1 MRVIRRTLFAI
12 ALIAATSLAIGS
24 SAYALLSG
32 EAAAKNIRQ
41 LLAYHS
47 LIKCTEGNTFKRD
60 IEAARASDP
69 GWYVNNDNIFFDASI
84 GKALGF
90 GKSVDGTRGG
100 VVNHGPRTNIGCA
113 EVMHHV
119 HSALGE
125 GKSMAEFMT
134 SLGYYKTDW
143 GMKGDGDI
151 SRTVR
156 EAAQAKW
163 GSKWGNSIDDISI
176 KNLSSARFLQP
187 EERYW
192 IASRYVNAYCQPYS
206 GNADF
211 GDKSKASQ
219 VSFIE
224 NGKLVTKVMEG
235 KDSTPTSTKPCP
247 AADAMNTAAKSLDVK
262 VGQETATAR
271 RNAAVAILSPKACG
285 DLRQYGSEEVKAC
298 EEKVAKAWDYCVA
311 SSGANDSHY
320 IDPQPDV
327 ALSVKTLLPCLNAA
341 LGGKLTSDD
350 VTAAIAAHSSVTPP
364 VVDLSSGSA
373 GSDGTASEENP
384 SCVIE
389 GVGWFVCPVV
399 QFLAD
404 MSDNV
409 YGFLSD
415 NFLRVSPELVSTSGG
430 THQGWSAMLGIANS
444 LFVIVFIII
453 IYSQITGAGISNYGI
468 KKMLPM
474 LIIAAILVNVSYF
487 VCQLAVDL
495 SNIIGNSL
503 FGMFKGWANGLP
515 TTTYTPSNGFATG
528 NVFGNIAILVL
539 AGVGGYLALS
549 ALIGG
554 VLAAIVAL
562 LSIFFL
568 LILRKALVVLLV
580 VVAPLAFV
588 ALILPNTQ
596 SLFGKWRKMFVGMLL
611 VYPIVGLL
619 FGAGSL
625 IGNILKNSSG
635 GDTVLQVVAALASV
649 LPLFLVW
656 PTLKKAMESAGMVA
670 GMVSGVSRNLSGM
683 ASKAGRSAVDGS
695 AFGKFRE
702 FRKAKASDRRSRIR
716 AGTYRGAGGKLNYR
730 NWMSGMNRGLNRSD
744 AFNKVTGGYGAMRDL
759 DAQKQNRSD
768 MDETVAMFGNDD
780 TLASAWA
787 QSGGDIS
794 QIDRL
799 GLNDAQKAQFKKM
812 TNAGLHRKEMSH
824 IAAAQFLSQMGKGS
838 SSQVIEALN
847 HAKAAGADD
856 VAIENSWQAAMAN
869 YRKSGRGDALGEMQ
883 AHMAKNNGAAPIGTG
898 AQKENNANVLQAARQ
913 KAWSEVGAS
922 SVHRDALGTDASG
935 NPSASLK
942 SYVSHLNA
950 NKDNMTA
957 ALDGYDD
964 MEARAQEKARSHI
977 LAAASARASMESGQN
992 VTFTSV
998 EDAKKHFLA
1007 P

>member
-1 MRVIRRTLFAI
+1 MRVIRRTLFA
-12 ALIAATSLAIGS
+12 TLAITLVS
-24 SAYALLSG
+24 VSLFFATRTPVFAT
-32 EAAAKNIRQ
+32 EAAAKTIRQ
-41 LLAYHS
+41 LLAYHA

-69 GWYVNNDNIFFDASI
+69 GWYVKNDNIFFDVSI

-90 GKSVDGTRGG
+90 GKPADSSGG
-100 VVNHGPRTNIGCA
+100 VVNNGPRTNIGCA

-134 SLGYYKTDW
+134 SLGYYKTDR

-151 SRTVR
+151 TKTVR
-156 EAAQAKW
+156 AAAEARWGGKW
-163 GSKWGNSIDDISI
+163 GSSINDISLE
-176 KNLSSARFLQP
+176 NLASASFLKP
-187 EERYW
+187 EEKYWVALRYT
-192 IASRYVNAYCQPYS
+192 NTYCQPYS

-211 GDKSKASQ
+211 GDTSKASQ
-219 VSFIE
+219 ISFIE
-224 NGKLVTKVMEG
+224 GGKLVTKTMEA
-235 KDSTPTSTKPCP
+235 KDSSPTNTKPCP
-247 AADAMNTAAKSLDVK
+247 SADAMNSSAKAIATSHEK
-262 VGQETATAR
+262 ATANAKK
-271 RNAAVAILSPKACG
+271 NAAVAALSPKVCAN
-285 DLRQYGSEEVKAC
+285 LRQFGNDEVRAC
-298 EEKVAKAWDYCVA
+298 EEKIRKAWDQCYSQQLDGDLGVYVPRRNPPEA
-311 SSGANDSHY
+311 GELRD
-320 IDPQPDV
+320 
-327 ALSVKTLLPCLNAA
+327 CLNKS
-341 LGGKLTSDD
+341 LG
-350 VTAAIAAHSSVTPP
+350 I
-364 VVDLSSGSA
+364 DLSEEEVRSA
-373 GSDGTASEENP
+373 TTASESASSALPSFTDPTSSTESGNPEQP